1 LTVPCVGAGSH
12 ARPKGENMKN
22 KILEL
27 EKSLFKV
34 EYMSDYNCL
43 DNIIADDF
51 KECGKSGYMFDK
63 KGTIEF
69 LLSVKEDRKIDI
81 YNFECEEITEESWLV
96 HYITKNDTGE
106 LIYRTSIW
114 VMKEN
119 LKLLY
124 HQASV
129 LKEEIKLKLS

>member
-1 LTVPCVGAGSH
+1 
-12 ARPKGENMKN
+12 MKN

-34 EYMSDYNCL
+34 EYMSDYNYL
-43 DNIIADDF
+43 DNIIADNF
-51 KECGKSGYMFDK
+51 KECGKSGYLFDK
-63 KGTIEF
+63 KGTIDF

>member
-1 LTVPCVGAGSH
+1 
-12 ARPKGENMKN
+12 MKN